1 MHISILFNKLCRY
14 LYCMMTFVWY
24 PSLIY
29 MLYPELH
36 QFNSFFQ
43 SMDPGIWTSPKTSWQ
58 RIQESRRLD
67 GLVGWLVGW
76 LVGCYWWFIYPD
88 FSMGFSTI
96 QTAVGLWIS
105 SMKSRTIIFWSLF
118 FFGTPGGMFVFF
130 FWNKDHSNLDD
141 PGCGHWIFFE
151 SIQILDT
158 IKKGVSST
166 PSTCNHNHLRGNV
179 MKDGSLGGDGW
190 CWCTNLL
197 HLILTESNQ
206 VPFNYIIWDPNDPNH
221 LRSGATRYS
230 MVRYF
235 GDSVLHDGQ
244 MMWDKNLCSK
254 AKTCHGAAHAENMD
268 SACLGW
274 FKLILQ
280 MMLLLV
286 MTILGCTIIHH

>member
-1 MHISILFNKLCRY
+1 M
-14 LYCMMTFVWY
+14 WA
-24 PSLIY
+24 
-29 MLYPELH
+29 
-36 QFNSFFQ
+36 
-43 SMDPGIWTSPKTSWQ
+43 
-58 RIQESRRLD
+58 LD
-67 GLVGWLVGW
+67 L
-76 LVGCYWWFIYPD
+76 
-88 FSMGFSTI
+88 
-96 QTAVGLWIS
+96 
-105 SMKSRTIIFWSLF
+105 
-118 FFGTPGGMFVFF
+118 
-130 FWNKDHSNLDD
+130 
-141 PGCGHWIFFE
+141 FFE
-151 SIQILDT
+151 SIDS
-158 IKKGVSST
+158 IKKGCFEYPIDMQPQPLAVTSST
-166 PSTCNHNHLRGNV
+166 EATSWKILMENPNEMEHRELRLDLE
-179 MKDGSLGGDGW
+179 DGSLGGDCLFANQVAFCHVGDGW

-197 HLILTESNQ
+197 HLILKEGNQ

-254 AKTCHGAAHAENMD
+254 AKSCHGAAHAENMD